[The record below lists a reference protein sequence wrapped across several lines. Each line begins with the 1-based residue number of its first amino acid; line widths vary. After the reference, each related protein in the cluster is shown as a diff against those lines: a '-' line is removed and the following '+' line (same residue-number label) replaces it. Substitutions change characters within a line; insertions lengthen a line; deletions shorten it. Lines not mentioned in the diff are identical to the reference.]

1 MIGRGNDEELEE
13 GEADGQEYD
22 TRSEAGS
29 SVSRRSLTP
38 SLSRSSSLGSTAS
51 GKCYL
56 FFLLLLFF
64 CFFALGLRNH
74 LLACLYSFLNA
85 NVRVYIL
92 FITFFSSKSLKVM
105 RRKVGNLLKKMGKNV
120 AAKREG
126 SHLLNGT
133 ERVLLVTVVQ
143 KQRV

>member
-13 GEADGQEYD
+13 GEADGQEHD

-56 FFLLLLFF
+56 FFFVVFFLFL
-64 CFFALGLRNH
+64 CTGFAIH

-92 FITFFSSKSLKVM
+92 FITFFFH
-105 RRKVGNLLKKMGKNV
+105 RN
-120 AAKREG
+120 
-126 SHLLNGT
+126 H
-133 ERVLLVTVVQ
+133 
-143 KQRV
+143 

>member
-56 FFLLLLFF
+56 FFCFYFLFL
-64 CFFALGLRNH
+64 CTGFAIH
-74 LLACLYSFLNA
+74 LLACLYSF
-85 NVRVYIL
+85 
-92 FITFFSSKSLKVM
+92 
-105 RRKVGNLLKKMGKNV
+105 
-120 AAKREG
+120 
-126 SHLLNGT
+126 
-133 ERVLLVTVVQ
+133 
-143 KQRV
+143 

>member
-56 FFLLLLFF
+56 FFF
-64 CFFALGLRNH
+64 CFYFLFLCTGFAIH

-85 NVRVYIL
+85 KVRVYIL
-92 FITFFSSKSLKVM
+92 FITFFH
-105 RRKVGNLLKKMGKNV
+105 RN
-120 AAKREG
+120 
-126 SHLLNGT
+126 H
-133 ERVLLVTVVQ
+133 
-143 KQRV
+143 